1 MQIQQPLS
9 YIDDGDDDDDCLKF
23 SFKLSNISRSC
34 VKKLKSSFLFPLSVN
49 NTNSRQTEE
58 EVK

>member
-34 VKKLKSSFLFPLSVN
+34 VKKLKGSF
-49 NTNSRQTEE
+49 
-58 EVK
+58 